1 MKQFDIEALARV
13 NTLAIECS
21 ATIRVEPEHFQ
32 VIEQLPFEPD
42 GVGGHVW
49 LKIQKRGINT
59 DWLAGELA
67 KFAGVPQVA
76 VGYAGLKDR
85 HAVTTQW
92 FSVNME
98 GVEHPNWAEFATD
111 DISIVEQTAHG
122 KKLKRGVLAGNQFK
136 LILSNVSGDSEHW
149 QQALELVKKQ
159 GVPNYFGEQRFGHNG
174 SNLNRADHWFV
185 TGKAPK
191 KRNQKSIYLSA
202 GRSWLFNLILAQRI
216 KANNWNQALVGDV
229 MALAGTKAS
238 SFVCDAVD
246 DTLKARVASMD
257 IHPTG
262 ALWGRGRSPNHS
274 ESLQLEHDVLS
285 DWSDWQQGLEKAGLS
300 QERRALRLFPEHFSW
315 QFLDEAQLEL
325 QFFLPAGS
333 YATSIMRELAIISDA
348 QHRNYQ
354 DLNVIPLNEAGIK
367 QAVADEPI

>member
-1 MKQFDIEALARV
+1 MKQFDIEGLARV
-13 NTLAIECS
+13 NTLATQCS
-21 ATIRVEPEHFQ
+21 ATIRGLPEHFH

-76 VGYAGLKDR
+76 IGYAGLKDR

-98 GVEHPNWAEFATD
+98 GVEQPNWSEFASD
-111 DISIVEQTAHG
+111 DITIVEQTAHG

-136 LILSNVSGDSEHW
+136 LILSDVLGEREQW
-149 QQALELVKKQ
+149 QQALELVKQQ

-174 SNLNRADHWFV
+174 SNLNRADYWFV
-185 TGKAPK
+185 SGKAPK

-202 GRSWLFNLILAQRI
+202 ARSWLFNLILARRI
-216 KANNWNQALVGDV
+216 QDRNWNKALMGDV

-238 SFVCDAVD
+238 SFVCDQVD
-246 DTLKARVASMD
+246 EVVKARVTAMD

-262 ALWGRGRSPNHS
+262 ALWGRGISPNHS
-274 ESLQLEHDVLS
+274 DSLQCEQDVLNQ
-285 DWSDWQQGLEKAGLS
+285 WQDWQHGLEKAGLS
-300 QERRALRLFPEHFSW
+300 QERRSLRLFPDHFSW
-315 QFLDEAQLEL
+315 QFLDDAQLEL
-325 QFFLPAGS
+325 QFFLPAGC
-333 YATSIMRELAIISDA
+333 YATAIMRELAIISDA
-348 QHRNYQ
+348 QHRNYYQ
-354 DLNVIPLNEAGIK
+354 DSNAIPRNEADTK
-367 QAVADEPI
+367 